1 MVISIFEIGYGL
13 GSSSMA
19 IKSMSAGINLLKFT
33 MIMLM
38 ATSNSHFMH
47 LSSIMWLN
55 QNKVADLLN

>member
-19 IKSMSAGINLLKFT
+19 IKSMSAGIQLLKFT

-47 LSSIMWLN
+47 LSSIMSFKKI
-55 QNKVADLLN
+55 KVADLVN